1 MDGEREIY
9 VVSGMG
15 RDVTGLVSLVTSILS
30 DTHANILDLE
40 ENVFHG
46 LFSIFFTVDLTG
58 ANISGLQFIAKMQ
71 AVAHQSGLQ
80 IIAERQRL
88 LPRPKARRVM
98 RLLLLGQDHPGIVSC
113 ATFVLANNGVNIE
126 GAKMISRGTL
136 FAMEMDLDWGSSPCS
151 GPMIERSAAAEMKK
165 VGIRCFFQRED
176 VYHKRP
182 RLLVLTTGRNL
193 VDEALRDELVA
204 GAGKEAGAG
213 RKSAAVLEGLKVETV
228 ARITADLR
236 FNSEGEDLLHTL
248 KAMGWVVVF
257 LVDGLDL
264 FLEPLRGHQCIDR
277 ICSDRL
283 LTDKGKLTGRVEQLV
298 RDEAGRR
305 ALVAGIAREKGISPA
320 ETVVVGPAAP
330 ADIVVPELGIRVV
343 LDKANLLSLV
353 SKEVIAPSQI
363 PGVLAA
369 FGPF

>member
-1 MDGEREIY
+1 MEHEGEIY

-15 RDVTGLVSLVTSILS
+15 RDVTGLVSLVTSIVS

-46 LFSIFFTVDLTG
+46 LFSIFFTVDLT
-58 ANISGLQFIAKMQ
+58 AAKISGLQFIAKMQ

-126 GAKMISRGTL
+126 GAKMISRGEL

-151 GPMIERSAAAEMKK
+151 GPMIERSVAAEMRK
-165 VGIRCFFQRED
+165 VGIHCFFQCED
-176 VYHKRP
+176 VYRKRP
-182 RLLVLTTGRNL
+182 RLLVLTVGRNL
-193 VDEALRDELVA
+193 VEESLRGELHAEA
-204 GAGKEAGAG
+204 GNEAGA
-213 RKSAAVLEGLKVETV
+213 RKKTAAALEGLKVETV
-228 ARITADLR
+228 ARIAAGLR
-236 FNSEGEDLLHTL
+236 FNSEGEDLLHAL
-248 KAMGWVVVF
+248 KAMGWVVV
-257 LVDGLDL
+257 LMVSGLDL

-283 LTDKGKLTGRVEQLV
+283 ITDKGKLTGRVEQLV

-305 ALVAGIAREKGISPA
+305 ALVACIAREKGIPPA
-320 ETVVVGPAAP
+320 DTVIVGDAAP
-330 ADIVVPELGIRVV
+330 VDIAVPELGIRVL
-343 LDKANLLSLV
+343 LDKAAILGLLS
-353 SKEVIAPSQI
+353 KETIAPSQLSAI
-363 PGVLAA
+363 LAS
-369 FGPF
+369 FGAV